1 MFGVHSWVLVA
12 ENEMLSLSILTMV
25 KIYGPVDIESG
36 RVCLHALSL
45 FVGEPVWTPYN
56 RPQDE
61 NPIRQVPLKQQISL
75 RSSTR

>member
-25 KIYGPVDIESG
+25 KIYGLGDIESG
-36 RVCLHALSL
+36 RVCLQALRL

-56 RPQDE
+56 RPQDD
-61 NPIRQVPLKQQISL
+61 NPIRKVPIKTTDLPAVIY
-75 RSSTR
+75 